1 MCSGRRQ
8 RPGGQWGTRGAGPL
22 RKWRHTCPEGG
33 GEQRLGL
40 IPGNCSLPPENPLPT
55 YAHPLATTVALRP
68 PIGRVL
74 GVTVVCPLLNST
86 SLAVC
91 RRQCGE
97 ARGAIWSEF
106 AAGSSRV
113 RRFRG
118 GNDGPGSRQRPA
130 SQVEWSVLV
139 IPADSEGTRYQA
151 SAWFAGTSGL
161 QRFLEGLDRLPG
173 GSLDSKS

>member
-1 MCSGRRQ
+1 MANANGRGGSGGHEAVDT
-8 RPGGQWGTRGAGPL
+8 PTRG
-22 RKWRHTCPEGG
+22 HCTCPEGG
-33 GEQRLGL
+33 GGQRLGS
-40 IPGNCSLPPENPLPT
+40 IPGNCSPPPENPLPT
-55 YAHPLATTVALRP
+55 YTHPLATTVALRP

-74 GVTVVCPLLNST
+74 GVTVVRPLLNST
-86 SLAVC
+86 ALAVC

-130 SQVEWSVLV
+130 SQVEWSVSL
-139 IPADSEGTRYQA
+139 IPADPEGTRCQA

-161 QRFLEGLDRLPG
+161 QRFLGGLDRLPG